1 MYNKSELA
9 LFYEKAGR
17 GVCSHAYIVD
27 GAAGIGKLEFALSC
41 ARALLCTGKTKPC
54 GICQSCRKFSLG
66 GHPDI
71 HITGTGEK
79 CAGVDDIREL
89 IRLASVMPNDGDM
102 QVFIIANAGKMRAG
116 AQNALLKL
124 FEEPPPTV
132 TVFLL
137 TETRNSLLPT
147 LLSRG
152 QRIHLDGMSP
162 KEALAELAARCGG
175 SGGEAERALE
185 AANGSVGEAER
196 LLSPESAENR
206 KKACE
211 ILLYALS
218 GKSYELSKALLLPK
232 YKREKLYDILDS
244 LLLLLLIIVS
254 VAVCIRLKT
263 GGPMIGLFASWI
275 FIYLFCKIFGI
286 SYANIVAGA
295 YDAIRMVVPTL
306 CLLMAIG
313 VMIGTWLQ
321 SGTIATIISWG
332 LKMINPSW
340 LLPLTL
346 LFCSILSIVTGTSY
360 GSVGSAGVA
369 MMAIGNAMG
378 IHPGMVAGAVICGAM
393 FGDKLSPLS
402 DTTNLAPAVADAK
415 LGDHIRSML
424 WTTLPTYVITLI
436 LFTILG
442 FQQTSGSYTEG
453 SITVYID
460 ALNGEFQLG
469 WITMIP
475 AILIIVLLLC
485 KVNAI
490 SALGLSSFAAGFVS
504 YFVQHDTLQGIIRT
518 AYNGYT
524 TAIEEPVLQSI
535 LNRGGM
541 GSMLQYVAI
550 ICFAVGMGGMLE
562 KLGVLDH
569 ILQAIVKRINSDGS
583 MILATMIV
591 GYVTSLI
598 SCSQPMA
605 HVLTGRLMA
614 PVFQERKV
622 APEILSR
629 CLEDSGTMAGPMI
642 PWHGYGVYMA
652 GTLGVAWSAFFPYLF
667 LLYLTPVFS
676 IFYGF
681 TGISIKHLPETKNN
695 ESKEEK

>member
-1 MYNKSELA
+1 MNE
-9 LFYEKAGR
+9 EK
-17 GVCSHAYIVD
+17 
-27 GAAGIGKLEFALSC
+27 KL
-41 ARALLCTGKTKPC
+41 
-54 GICQSCRKFSLG
+54 
-66 GHPDI
+66 
-71 HITGTGEK
+71 
-79 CAGVDDIREL
+79 
-89 IRLASVMPNDGDM
+89 N
-102 QVFIIANAGKMRAG
+102 
-116 AQNALLKL
+116 
-124 FEEPPPTV
+124 
-132 TVFLL
+132 
-137 TETRNSLLPT
+137 LP
-147 LLSRG
+147 
-152 QRIHLDGMSP
+152 Q
-162 KEALAELAARCGG
+162 
-175 SGGEAERALE
+175 
-185 AANGSVGEAER
+185 
-196 LLSPESAENR
+196 
-206 KKACE
+206 
-211 ILLYALS
+211 
-218 GKSYELSKALLLPK
+218 
-232 YKREKLYDILDS
+232 S
-244 LLLLLLIIVS
+244 LLLLLLIILS

-275 FIYLFCKIFGI
+275 FIYLFC
-286 SYANIVAGA
+286 VAVRIPYSKVVDGA
-295 YDAIRMVVPTL
+295 FEAIRMVVPTL

-321 SGTIATIISWG
+321 SGTIATIIAWG
-332 LKMINPSW
+332 LKMINPAW

-346 LFCSILSIVTGTSY
+346 LFCSLLSLVTGTSY

-378 IHPGMVAGAVICGAM
+378 INPGMVAGAVICGAM

-402 DTTNLAPAVADAK
+402 DTTNLAPAVAGAK

-436 LFTILG
+436 IFTVLG
-442 FQQTSGSYTEG
+442 FSQTAGDYTTG
-453 SITVYID
+453 NISIYVD
-460 ALNGEFQLG
+460 ALNNEFHLG
-469 WITMIP
+469 FLTMIP

-490 SALGLSSFAAGFVS
+490 SALGISSFAAGFVS
-504 YFVQHDTLQGIIRT
+504 FFVQHDTLQSIIRT
-518 AYNGYT
+518 AYNGYS

-569 ILQAIVKRINSDGS
+569 ILNAIVRRINSDGS
-583 MILATMIV
+583 MILATLIT
-591 GYVTSLI
+591 GYITSLI

-614 PVFQERKV
+614 PIFKDRKV

-629 CLEDSGTMAGPMI
+629 CLEDSGTLAGPMI

-652 GTLGVAWSAFFPYLF
+652 GTLGVAWAAFFPYLF
-667 LLYLTPVFS
+667 LLYLTPIFS

-681 TGISIKHLPETKNN
+681 TGISIKHVDDTAATK
-695 ESKEEK
+695 

>member
-1 MYNKSELA
+1 MNE
-9 LFYEKAGR
+9 EK
-17 GVCSHAYIVD
+17 
-27 GAAGIGKLEFALSC
+27 KL
-41 ARALLCTGKTKPC
+41 
-54 GICQSCRKFSLG
+54 
-66 GHPDI
+66 
-71 HITGTGEK
+71 
-79 CAGVDDIREL
+79 
-89 IRLASVMPNDGDM
+89 N
-102 QVFIIANAGKMRAG
+102 
-116 AQNALLKL
+116 
-124 FEEPPPTV
+124 
-132 TVFLL
+132 
-137 TETRNSLLPT
+137 LP
-147 LLSRG
+147 
-152 QRIHLDGMSP
+152 Q
-162 KEALAELAARCGG
+162 
-175 SGGEAERALE
+175 
-185 AANGSVGEAER
+185 
-196 LLSPESAENR
+196 
-206 KKACE
+206 
-211 ILLYALS
+211 
-218 GKSYELSKALLLPK
+218 
-232 YKREKLYDILDS
+232 S
-244 LLLLLLIIVS
+244 LLLLLLIILS

-275 FIYLFCKIFGI
+275 FIYLFC
-286 SYANIVAGA
+286 VAVRIPYNKVVDGA
-295 YDAIRMVVPTL
+295 FEAIRMVVPTL

-321 SGTIATIISWG
+321 SGTIATIIAWG
-332 LKMINPSW
+332 LKMINPAW

-346 LFCSILSIVTGTSY
+346 LFCSLLSLVTGTSY

-378 IHPGMVAGAVICGAM
+378 INPGMVAGAVICGAM

-402 DTTNLAPAVADAK
+402 DTTNLAPAVAGAK

-436 LFTILG
+436 IFTVLG
-442 FQQTSGSYTEG
+442 FSQTAGDYTTG
-453 SITVYID
+453 NISIYVD
-460 ALNGEFQLG
+460 ALNNEFHLG
-469 WITMIP
+469 FLTMIP

-490 SALGLSSFAAGFVS
+490 SALGISSFAAGFVS
-504 YFVQHDTLQGIIRT
+504 FFVQHDTLQSIIRT
-518 AYNGYT
+518 AYNGYS

-569 ILQAIVKRINSDGS
+569 ILNAIVKRINSDGS
-583 MILATMIV
+583 MILATLIT
-591 GYVTSLI
+591 GYITSLI

-614 PVFQERKV
+614 PIFKDRKV

-629 CLEDSGTMAGPMI
+629 CLEDSGTLAGPMI

-652 GTLGVAWSAFFPYLF
+652 GTLGVAWAAFFPYLF
-667 LLYLTPVFS
+667 LLYLTPIFS

-681 TGISIKHLPETKNN
+681 TGISIKHVDDTAATK
-695 ESKEEK
+695 